1 MDLEQHIAFV
11 NEMRTF
17 QLSQAK
23 RFAAQPNRANLHLRS
38 AEKFGALAA
47 DLERLAEI
55 PRPLVPTQDQ
65 ARETEPLGSVRL
77 SLVYE
82 EIEGLPDELL
92 AELSIS
98 DSDRAEF
105 TIVELI
111 DGMGGVA
118 TLDRLLVA
126 LYKKTGEITKRLALN
141 QRLYRMAQRE
151 QVYSVPNKKGV
162 YSTRPLSEEE
172 VAKLK

>member
-1 MDLEQHIAFV
+1 MELEQHIEFV
-11 NEMRTF
+11 NEMRSF

-23 RFAAQPNRANLHLRS
+23 RFASQPNRAHLHIRS
-38 AEKFGALAA
+38 AERFAALAA
-47 DLERLAEI
+47 DLERLADT
-55 PRPLVPTQDQ
+55 PPK
-65 ARETEPLGSVRL
+65 ETKHDNAVRL
-77 SLVYE
+77 SLVYD

-105 TIVELI
+105 TIIELI

-141 QRLYRMAQRE
+141 QRLYRMSQRE

-162 YSTRPLSEEE
+162 YSTRLLSEEE
-172 VAKLK
+172 AAKLK